1 MKRLLWL
8 VAGAAGA
15 AAVLVASPET
25 YTRLRERVAG
35 GPVGELGVGEDYD
48 YAPPPPQPPPPPPP
62 VQEAEAVDDEDDDDT
77 DEIPFPPPASA
88 EPDRAADELR
98 ARIGESRSRLREK
111 AMAATPE
118 SVDEDEGGDD
128 APDSD
133 SEPNA

>member
-35 GPVGELGVGEDYD
+35 GPVGELGTGDDYPP
-48 YAPPPPQPPPPPPP
+48 APPPPPPPP
-62 VQEAEAVDDEDDDDT
+62 VHEAEAVEDEDDDDT
-77 DEIPFPPPASA
+77 DEIPFPPPPPP

-111 AMAATPE
+111 AMGATPE
-118 SVDEDEGGDD
+118 SDDEDEGGDD